1 MKKYDKYIFER
12 DIIKHSKHLFYLCGY
27 VEKENVCYVIA
38 SYSFKT
44 DKLLI
49 KRASEHL
56 PNNEILFEF
65 IEYAR
70 SSRLKELR
78 EESK

>member
-12 DIIKHSKHLFYLCGY
+12 DILRHQKHIFYLCGY

-49 KRASEHL
+49 KCASEHL
-56 PNNEILFEF
+56 PNSDVLFEF

-70 SSRLKELR
+70 STRLKELR
-78 EESK
+78 CNNE